1 MRSFGT
7 EDRPTDRPV
16 MPRDE
21 VFEYIIFRGS
31 DIEDLHVCEPY
42 PAQKQANQLPSSLIQ
57 DPAIV
62 KTSVGSVFPTS
73 TTTNGTQ
80 SSSTTQLTT
89 SSQPSTTAS
98 TGIQSAVGQPLSNS
112 TNLLGQQ
119 ATLSSSNM
127 VGQTQ
132 PSTGTSNSSQ
142 QTTQQRERGLERVE
156 QLSQQ
161 RRSPTQDSSVQVD
174 SDRHHYHQQQRTGP
188 SNNNNNNNN
197 RSQHYQQNDRYSSN
211 QNQRIDHRN
220 GNNNGYSNQYNN
232 NNNRNDYQRDNQR
245 NGSSNLN
252 NGYNNQMGSSVS
264 NNNGYRRTGLLN

>member
-197 RSQHYQQNDRYSSN
+197 NRSQHYQQNDRYSS
-211 QNQRIDHRN
+211 NQRIDHRN